1 MFDQILEIF
10 NKKPEKISFENIR
23 DFNGILK
30 TIDYYIKILDFS
42 KAKSLLDEIKKK
54 ELDFYKN
61 LLLEPE
67 MDKKQKEYLEKYY
80 QKRINKIEKL
90 ENKYNK
96 NKLKYDE
103 TLEKEK
109 TKIRILKVE
118 KKVDELI

>member
-1 MFDQILEIF
+1 
-10 NKKPEKISFENIR
+10 
-23 DFNGILK
+23 
-30 TIDYYIKILDFS
+30 
-42 KAKSLLDEIKKK
+42 
-54 ELDFYKN
+54 
-61 LLLEPE
+61 